1 MTQGLYVT
9 PTEFVAFA
17 DPRRPLMRTIAS
29 RERSPAGILGFTQWL
44 PNPDVILKSLGR
56 DISVYRELR
65 AEPLVG
71 SSIRRRK

>member
-1 MTQGLYVT
+1 MAHGLYIS

-44 PNPDVILKSLGR
+44 PNPGVISASTVNCGLNH
-56 DISVYRELR
+56 
-65 AEPLVG
+65 
-71 SSIRRRK
+71 